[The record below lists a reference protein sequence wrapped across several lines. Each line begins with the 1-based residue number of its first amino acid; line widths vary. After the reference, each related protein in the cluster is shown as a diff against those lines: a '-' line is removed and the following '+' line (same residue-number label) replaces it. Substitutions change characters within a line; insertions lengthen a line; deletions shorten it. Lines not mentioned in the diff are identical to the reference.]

1 MTLQDFIQK
10 SLTQYRR
17 HGWDAI
23 PGICID
29 FLVSAISRI
38 PGINRLGTN
47 IYSKDWDVLVILDAC
62 RADIY
67 RDVINEDAESI
78 WSVGSSSE
86 EWMSHTF
93 TSSLDVS
100 GTAYVTGNIYS
111 RDYLDENDFYRIE
124 EVWRYGWD
132 DEAGTI
138 PPRPVTNEAIRT
150 WRETAADRMI
160 VHYMQPHFPAIGSDI
175 ELGGGTTQDEFGNGT
190 TVNIWSEMRSGA
202 IDAET
207 AWEAYRDN
215 LEFIWSDV
223 ELLMKNVDGTVGVT
237 ADHGNG
243 FGKWGVYGHPSKLV
257 FPKLR
262 RVPWDSYYCSDEMTH
277 QPEEASKEDTADDTV
292 EERLESLGYV

>member
-1 MTLQDFIQK
+1 MTLRDFIEK
-10 SLTQYRR
+10 SRAQYRR
-17 HGWDAI
+17 HGRDAI
-23 PGICID
+23 PGICTD
-29 FLVSAISRI
+29 FSVRAVSKI
-38 PGINRLGTN
+38 PRINRLGTN
-47 IYSKDWDVLVILDAC
+47 VYSKNWDVLVILDAC

-86 EWMSHTF
+86 EWMSNTF
-93 TSSLDVS
+93 TSSTDVS
-100 GTAYVTGNIYS
+100 ETAYVTGNIFS
-111 RDYLDENDFYRIE
+111 RDYLDENDFHRLE

-150 WRETAADRMI
+150 WRETGADRMI
-160 VHYMQPHFPAIGSDI
+160 IHYMQPHFPAIGSDI
-175 ELGGGTTQDEFGNGT
+175 DLGGGVTQDEFGRGGV
-190 TVNIWSEMRSGA
+190 VNVWSEMRSGA

-215 LEFIWSDV
+215 LEFVWSDV
-223 ELLMKNVDGTVGVT
+223 ELLMENVDGKVGVT

-243 FGKWGVYGHPSKLV
+243 FGKWGAYGHPSGLV
-257 FPKLR
+257 FPELR
-262 RVPWDSYYCSDEMTH
+262 RVPWDSYDCSDERTH
-277 QPEEASKEDTADDTV
+277 QPEETAKEDTADDTV